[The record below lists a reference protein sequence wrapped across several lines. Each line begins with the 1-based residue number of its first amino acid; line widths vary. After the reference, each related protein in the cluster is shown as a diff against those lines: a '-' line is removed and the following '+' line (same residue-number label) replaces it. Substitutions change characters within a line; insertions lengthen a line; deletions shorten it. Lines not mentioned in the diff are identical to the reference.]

1 MGKMQQQ
8 IGESEKQ
15 MEIARSRIDELSDQ
29 LQQSE
34 KQKSV
39 QTNNLQIE
47 REWREALQS
56 QVKVAEEDKNKLRV
70 KADELTI
77 VTQQLKCVKEEREK
91 LQQMN
96 LQHEMTIEDLAGHLG
111 KSKQEVGEI
120 KEIQRENLSQKW
132 EKDKH
137 VTACTLCAKP
147 FNISR

>member
-1 MGKMQQQ
+1 M
-8 IGESEKQ
+8 I
-15 MEIARSRIDELSDQ
+15 R
-29 LQQSE
+29 
-34 KQKSV
+34 SV

-111 KSKQEVGEI
+111 KYVCFYLLIGKFGYF
-120 KEIQRENLSQKW
+120 
-132 EKDKH
+132 
-137 VTACTLCAKP
+137 CY
-147 FNISR
+147 